1 MYIIYKV
8 GKFFLCIMLTIE
20 KMQKKEQNLIHSLS
34 LIGVKRGFTISC
46 RGGACSSL
54 NVRIWNYEIYGKIK
68 GETAPEDK
76 RGDRSPQIPPELEIL
91 SNSRTHPWARGSSP
105 KAP

>member
-20 KMQKKEQNLIHSLS
+20 KMQKKEQNLIHSPS

-46 RGGACSSL
+46 RGGAGLGEANVHSSL
-54 NVRIWNYEIYGKIK
+54 NVRICNYEIYGKIK
-68 GETAPEDK
+68 GETAP
-76 RGDRSPQIPPELEIL
+76 
-91 SNSRTHPWARGSSP
+91 
-105 KAP
+105 

>member
-1 MYIIYKV
+1 M
-8 GKFFLCIMLTIE
+8 CIMLTIE
-20 KMQKKEQNLIHSLS
+20 KIQKKEQNLIHSPF

-68 GETAPEDK
+68 GEVAPEDK
-76 RGDRSPQIPPELEIL
+76 RGDRSPQIPPLQPPMGL
-91 SNSRTHPWARGSSP
+91 GRSP
-105 KAP
+105 KPPER